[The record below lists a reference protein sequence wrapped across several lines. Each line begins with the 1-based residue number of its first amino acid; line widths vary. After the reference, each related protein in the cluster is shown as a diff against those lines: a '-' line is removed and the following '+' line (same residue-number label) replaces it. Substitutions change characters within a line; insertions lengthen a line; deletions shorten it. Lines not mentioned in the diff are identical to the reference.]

1 MQKISTDPSAP
12 RKGFLQREL
21 HEWFGNPLGDF
32 WGGVVTTLALI
43 PEVIGFT
50 LVAGIPPYM
59 GLFACIILPVF
70 MSFFGGCPAL
80 VTGGAGSTILAAV
93 PLVTAY
99 WDTHPEYLFAATF
112 LAGVIMFILGV
123 VRFGSLIRFI
133 PTSVMN
139 GFVNGFATVIF
150 ISQAKLCFGDDV
162 NWLMYV
168 LIAVGIAIIYAF
180 PLLQK
185 RVKPLQKIPA
195 SFVAIGLITAFTL
208 LSGVHVKTIGDMG
221 SVSAS
226 FEHVGQIFARLPQV
240 FTMECFLAI
249 LPFSFTIAF
258 TGVME
263 SLLTSR
269 LVDET
274 LQTTS
279 RKNRECMAL
288 GAGNVLCSILGSSPG
303 CGMIAMAVT
312 NMKSGGKG
320 RLSTLFIGIFM
331 AILLFT
337 LGFFMEMIPLAA
349 LVAVMFTVC
358 FHTVKWP
365 TLTKIYQFPL
375 EETVLML
382 STAAVVISTEN
393 IPYGVA
399 VGMIIYGLMMA
410 AKKLLPLA
418 WRLPA
423 CVLLVAA
430 GAACVWIGW
439 GTVVA
444 MALGV
449 ACVCI
454 AAAVRREEGAGPR
467 EKAWAAAM
475 IAVGFALVACGIVFV
490 VTGSIF
496 PDLPWFSWGMLHG
509 E

>member
-1 MQKISTDPSAP
+1 
-12 RKGFLQREL
+12 
-21 HEWFGNPLGDF
+21 
-32 WGGVVTTLALI
+32 
-43 PEVIGFT
+43 
-50 LVAGIPPYM
+50 
-59 GLFACIILPVF
+59 
-70 MSFFGGCPAL
+70 
-80 VTGGAGSTILAAV
+80 
-93 PLVTAY
+93 
-99 WDTHPEYLFAATF
+99 
-112 LAGVIMFILGV
+112 
-123 VRFGSLIRFI
+123 
-133 PTSVMN
+133 
-139 GFVNGFATVIF
+139 
-150 ISQAKLCFGDDV
+150 
-162 NWLMYV
+162 
-168 LIAVGIAIIYAF
+168 
-180 PLLQK
+180 
-185 RVKPLQKIPA
+185 
-195 SFVAIGLITAFTL
+195 
-208 LSGVHVKTIGDMG
+208 
-221 SVSAS
+221 
-226 FEHVGQIFARLPQV
+226 
-240 FTMECFLAI
+240 MECFLAI